1 MRRLLPLA
9 ALLAV
14 ALLGCGG
21 GDEGEKTIAGP
32 KPEIKETPPG
42 TVAPGDV
49 RPDNPANSSGERE
62 GDR

>member
-1 MRRLLPLA
+1 MVG
-9 ALLAV
+9 V

-21 GDEGEKTIAGP
+21 GDEGEKVIPGP

-42 TVAPGDV
+42 TQAPGDV
-49 RPDNPANSSGERE
+49 RPNNPANSSGERE